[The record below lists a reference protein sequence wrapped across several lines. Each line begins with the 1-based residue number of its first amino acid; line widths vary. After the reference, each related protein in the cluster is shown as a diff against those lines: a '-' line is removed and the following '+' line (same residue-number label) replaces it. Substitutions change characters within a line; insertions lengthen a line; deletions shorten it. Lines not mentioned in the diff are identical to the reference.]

1 MLLPQ
6 VGLIQWSSSNRMRVY
21 SNLTSDV
28 SKVTDDLELVR
39 TSQLQ
44 GGTYFVQPLNECKRQ
59 MDVHGRSG
67 SYKLC
72 VLITD
77 GDNSDREE
85 GLTTAGSMIRDGYNI
100 KGVFVGT
107 NLQYAQVL
115 FVATS
120 CAFSVADSPA
130 SRHPECNITTKCAE
144 IDIPGKVCGPAT
156 FLQPIYPDEAAF
168 SNCTRGCNLYT
179 KADNMEDLAKSA
191 GKIAGDITT
200 NVGSVT
206 SVDSATNVV
215 SNEVEY
221 TSADYFWFLL
231 FAIPFLLHLFYK
243 PIEFKIRQQCRKHGK
258 CLPKKRLV
266 KRKVMKRVPSTS
278 TIGAKARADGT
289 AIGGEDGSGGGGG
302 GGTDGDTAA
311 DKQKKFKWKV
321 TSSDR
326 YLWSTSS
333 GGAAPMDVNF
343 GSKLPPSAPGGGRQ
357 TQTVLVEVEV
367 ESWEDPEGTEAWENT
382 FEAVYNGG
390 AWQEWVSRRI
400 CGCCWETIDAAQEE
414 REGGAG
420 GSEQT
425 SAGGASAVAAWQD
438 RAATPSDRAAAAIVG
453 VEMQVQASRP
463 GSRRG
468 EGGDAAMAA
477 AAGAGD
483 EVAVRVNPFKSP
495 TQRMAQ
501 DNPFGGTGEGGGEEG
516 GGGGQELVTNFDR
529 NEETL

>member
-6 VGLIQWSSSNRMRVY
+6 VGLIQWSSANQVRVY
-21 SNLTSDV
+21 SNLMSNL
-28 SKVTDDLELVR
+28 SKVTDDLELLR
-39 TSQLQ
+39 TSQLT
-44 GGTYFVQPLNECKRQ
+44 GGTFFVPPLNECKRQ
-59 MDVHGRSG
+59 MDVHGRNG

-77 GDNSDREE
+77 GDNSDREK
-85 GLTTAGSMIRDGYNI
+85 GLITAGNMIRDGYNI

-130 SRHPECNITTKCAE
+130 SRHPECNISVHDA
-144 IDIPGKVCGPAT
+144 GS
-156 FLQPIYPDEAAF
+156 FLHPIYPDKAAF

-206 SVDSATNVV
+206 SVDSATNVE

-221 TSADYFWFLL
+221 TSGDYFWFLL
-231 FAIPFLLHLFYK
+231 FAIPFLLHLFYT
-243 PIEFKIRQQCRKHGK
+243 PVEFKIRQQCRKHGK
-258 CLPKKRLV
+258 CLPPKRLV
-266 KRKVMKRVPSTS
+266 KRKVVKRVPSTS
-278 TIGAKARADGT
+278 TLGAKARADGT
-289 AIGGEDGSGGGGG
+289 AIGGEDGGGGGG
-302 GGTDGDTAA
+302 GDMDGDTAA

-390 AWQEWVSRRI
+390 AWQEWVSRRV

-414 REGGAG
+414 REGGVG
-420 GSEQT
+420 GSEQAT
-425 SAGGASAVAAWQD
+425 GGGASSVAAWQD
-438 RAATPSDRAAAAIVG
+438 RAATPSDRAAAATVG

-463 GSRRG
+463 GSGRG
-468 EGGDAAMAA
+468 EGGSAAMAA
-477 AAGAGD
+477 AAAAGD

-501 DNPFGGTGEGGGEEG
+501 DNPFGDTGGGGGEEG

-529 NEETL
+529 TEETM